1 MGRLRKNHL
10 FEEKVFNSKNYI
22 SIPKTYINN
31 WNKLVFKNNNPIEIE
46 IGTGKGTFIFN
57 KASINPNINFIAID
71 KYPTIL
77 SKLVNK
83 IDRNQ
88 PLTNLKI
95 ITIDA
100 KEINEVFGE
109 NEIDKIY
116 LNFVDP
122 WPKKHHEKFR
132 LTNKRHLESFVR
144 IIKKNGC
151 IEFKTDN
158 IDFFNYSLS
167 ICRLNKFSIKY
178 ATKNLYN
185 SEYINENI
193 QTEYEKKW
201 INKGYKINK
210 LTIKK

>member
-88 PLTNLKI
+88 TLTNCV
-95 ITIDA
+95 A
-100 KEINEVFGE
+100 
-109 NEIDKIY
+109 
-116 LNFVDP
+116 
-122 WPKKHHEKFR
+122 
-132 LTNKRHLESFVR
+132 
-144 IIKKNGC
+144 
-151 IEFKTDN
+151 
-158 IDFFNYSLS
+158 
-167 ICRLNKFSIKY
+167 
-178 ATKNLYN
+178 
-185 SEYINENI
+185 
-193 QTEYEKKW
+193 
-201 INKGYKINK
+201 
-210 LTIKK
+210 